1 MCALLAPC
9 HRTLPRLEPPY
20 ALGRAYG
27 WYPVSGFWLHLCS
40 CTLQCP
46 PPPELRNAKLLFL
59 AIWPWMSWAMQRN
72 IQCCWYPL
80 QAVLWFYRG
89 WPLAYIPFTYIYIHI
104 DILVLASMHSESFKY
119 IPDAHIIAAYPQQH
133 FLQTM
138 LSQLSAAWFSSN
150 ISQAKKNKE
159 NHMALQNPLSV
170 CPWAFVKIHVYT
182 PKNQKKAILV
192 GKPLVFLVSCTRFMD
207 NPMSRVCID
216 QSWLH
221 IAMALALSCRGSPSP
236 SNPKQKPR
244 DR

>member
-1 MCALLAPC
+1 MLVYSSMSTSTTAAQRQAPFPRYLTVDVLSHAAEYTVLLISSAGSVMV
-9 HRTLPRLEPPY
+9 LPWVASGL
-20 ALGRAYG
+20 
-27 WYPVSGFWLHLCS
+27 YPF
-40 CTLQCP
+40 
-46 PPPELRNAKLLFL
+46 R
-59 AIWPWMSWAMQRN
+59 I
-72 IQCCWYPL
+72 
-80 QAVLWFYRG
+80 
-89 WPLAYIPFTYIYIHI
+89 YIYTHI

-216 QSWLH
+216 QS
-221 IAMALALSCRGSPSP
+221 
-236 SNPKQKPR
+236 
-244 DR
+244 